1 MIPWIKV
8 GAGLVIGAEVGH
20 QIVVAA
26 KVVTGK
32 LIAWLHNEL
41 ENEKK
46 AA

>member
-1 MIPWIKV
+1 MFYWIKV
-8 GAGLVIGAEVGH
+8 GAGLVIGAEAGH

-26 KVVTGK
+26 KAVTGK

-41 ENEKK
+41 ENEEK

>member
-1 MIPWIKV
+1 MMPWIKI
-8 GAGLVIGAEVGH
+8 GAGLVIGAEAGR

-26 KVVTGK
+26 KVVAGK

-41 ENEKK
+41 ENEEK

>member
-1 MIPWIKV
+1 MMPWIKI
-8 GAGLVIGAEVGH
+8 GAGLVIGAEAGH

-26 KVVTGK
+26 KAVTGK

-41 ENEKK
+41 ANEEN

>member
-1 MIPWIKV
+1 MITWIKV

-26 KVVTGK
+26 KVATGK

-41 ENEKK
+41 ENEKN